1 MIQFHYF
8 VNQSYIGYPHE
19 AAAEF
24 GAVMLKF
31 PNRHFDAQWAA
42 DLFDRYH
49 REFVLAEQVGF
60 DTVLVNEHHNAPLL
74 SPIPNISATVLAKI
88 TSRVKIFIGGNIL
101 PTNGNPLRLA
111 EELAMID
118 LISKGRLISGF
129 VRGGAFESL
138 ALSAN
143 TMHNREVF
151 EEAHDVILAAW
162 TRPGPFVWEGK
173 HFNYR
178 VVNPWV
184 LPYQKPH
191 PPIMIPGST
200 SRETVDWAAQ
210 RGYPYIALA
219 TSLEATDNLFRSYNE
234 TATAAGHRVGPGHR
248 GYMIRVHVAEDEA
261 KAHEEGRELFGN
273 RVAQVTS
280 MSKMKIHPDAGAWM
294 APPGY
299 VTREAARQRR
309 KYLGGTPF
317 AFFTQGYEGALAN
330 NNIIVGTPE
339 QVVAKLDALRRR
351 WQLGHLGI
359 ANLPIEEESRAVRN
373 LELFGTQ
380 VFPRLRELAAAD
392 SKSAERAA

>member
-19 AAAEF
+19 AAADF

-31 PNRHFDAQWAA
+31 SNRHFNAEQAA
-42 DLFDRYH
+42 ALYDRYH
-49 REFVLAEQVGF
+49 REFVAAEDVGF
-60 DTVLVNEHHNAPLL
+60 DAVLVNEHHNAPIL

-88 TSRVKIFIGGNIL
+88 TKRVKIFVGGNIL

-143 TMHNREVF
+143 TVLNREVF

-173 HFNYR
+173 HFHYR

-219 TSLEATDNLFRSYNE
+219 TNLEATDTLFRTYNE
-234 TATAAGHRVGPGHR
+234 TATAAGHTPTPYHR
-248 GYMIRVHVAEDEA
+248 GYMIRVHVAETEDQ
-261 KAHEEGRELFGN
+261 AHEEGRKLFGS
-273 RVAQVTS
+273 RVAAVTS
-280 MSKMKIHPDAGAWM
+280 MSQIKIHPDAGAWM

-299 VTREAARQRR
+299 VTREAARLRR
-309 KYLGGTPF
+309 KFMGGTPY
-317 AFFTQGYEGALAN
+317 AFFTQGYEGALKN
-330 NNIIVGTPE
+330 NNIIVGTPD
-339 QVVAKLDALRRR
+339 QVVAKLDELRRR
-351 WQLGHLGI
+351 WGLGHLGVS
-359 ANLPIEEESRAVRN
+359 NLPIDDEAITLRN
-373 LELFGTQ
+373 LEMFGAK
-380 VFPRLRELAAAD
+380 VFPRLREMAAEG
-392 SKSAERAA
+392 KGRAA